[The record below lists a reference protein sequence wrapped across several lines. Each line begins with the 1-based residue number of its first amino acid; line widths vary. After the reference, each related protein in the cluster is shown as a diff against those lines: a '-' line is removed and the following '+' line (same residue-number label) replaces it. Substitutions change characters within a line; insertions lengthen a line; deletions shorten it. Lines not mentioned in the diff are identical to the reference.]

1 MATLDDADGIQV
13 KVPEFNVVEK
23 KVPHVFDRE
32 RFPESRKVGATSDAD
47 VVDDLAVLCP
57 PDKGVARNVL
67 SKLVDSW
74 ERPKAHVGADC
85 RRKGDGP
92 VETYEKEGEFF
103 FWYEL
108 RKGGKERKGRQH

>member
-1 MATLDDADGIQV
+1 M
-13 KVPEFNVVEK
+13 VEK
-23 KVPHVFDRE
+23 KVPHVLDRE
-32 RFPESRKVGATSDAD
+32 RFPEFRKVGATSDAD
-47 VVDDLAVLCP
+47 VVDDLAVLRP

-67 SKLVDSW
+67 SKLVDSR